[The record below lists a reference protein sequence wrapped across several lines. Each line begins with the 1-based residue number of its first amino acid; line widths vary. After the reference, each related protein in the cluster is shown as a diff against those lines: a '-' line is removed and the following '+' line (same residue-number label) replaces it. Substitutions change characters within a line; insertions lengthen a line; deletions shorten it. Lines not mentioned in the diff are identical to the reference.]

1 MLQLSV
7 ELSQAPLDRQP
18 HPLLLKFLASLVW
31 QFQARPIVTLQDV
44 DHTRCARA
52 RVCACVC
59 VCVRACV
66 RVHVCMCVCA
76 CVQVMFAATFTGV
89 RTFAEMCLCP
99 HPIAEPWQTLPFTS
113 RWTLL

>member
-1 MLQLSV
+1 MMLQLSV

-59 VCVRACV
+59 AYVCVCVYVCVR
-66 RVHVCMCVCA
+66 VCA
-76 CVQVMFAATFTGV
+76 DDV
-89 RTFAEMCLCP
+89 RSTIYWCLDIC
-99 HPIAEPWQTLPFTS
+99 
-113 RWTLL
+113 